1 MARPD
6 SNPLE
11 LRLAE
16 LTARVAM
23 AEKLPL
29 PARITQVHAITLAAL
44 SLNGELVRAVND
56 LRHDLDQVL
65 ACLPTSRSQTDPT

>member
-1 MARPD
+1 MARPEA
-6 SNPLE
+6 NPLE

-16 LTARVAM
+16 LTARIAT
-23 AEKLPL
+23 AESLPL

-65 ACLPTSRSQTDPT
+65 ACLKTLRSPTGPT